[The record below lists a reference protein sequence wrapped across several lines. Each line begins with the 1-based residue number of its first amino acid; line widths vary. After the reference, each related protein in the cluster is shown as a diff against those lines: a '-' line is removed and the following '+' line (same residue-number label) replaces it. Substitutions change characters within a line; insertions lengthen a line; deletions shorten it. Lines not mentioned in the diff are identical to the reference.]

1 MVKPQRGDSEQIP
14 MSKRPVYRVAS
25 AGLDPRD
32 VRLIEIVFRHSQ
44 YNRYDFQV
52 LDGLDLTRTDI
63 LIANPGDPA
72 GLDALIA
79 VRSFPRPI
87 PSVNAVP
94 RGAQAAA
101 RYSITIDRLTLQL
114 LPILNRVV
122 EAEQLVPAAP
132 ADEPQAR
139 QAVSSSA
146 SGAMESQPGR
156 AGSDG
161 AGTDAEASGG
171 PLGQPEPAGEAA
183 GAEPATMAAVEE
195 GVALAAAPIV
205 SASRAS
211 EAAASAIAQAAGRAA
226 AASAGSRALA
236 HLANLASSGTVA
248 VHDREWL
255 ELVTRAPSPARLRA
269 VIVDPSVAARQQ
281 LDRALGRM
289 GLEVH
294 GVDGIGPA
302 LQELAERHA
311 DIVIAESCLVDGD
324 GFELVKRMRL
334 LAAYRFTPVLLLRS
348 RLQMFD
354 SARARLAREV
364 TLLAKP
370 VRRADLEAIVRDCL
384 RGNAVLDD
392 IEELLSPG

>member
-1 MVKPQRGDSEQIP
+1 
-14 MSKRPVYRVAS
+14 
-25 AGLDPRD
+25 
-32 VRLIEIVFRHSQ
+32 
-44 YNRYDFQV
+44 
-52 LDGLDLTRTDI
+52 
-63 LIANPGDPA
+63 
-72 GLDALIA
+72 
-79 VRSFPRPI
+79 
-87 PSVNAVP
+87 
-94 RGAQAAA
+94 
-101 RYSITIDRLTLQL
+101 
-114 LPILNRVV
+114 
-122 EAEQLVPAAP
+122 
-132 ADEPQAR
+132 
-139 QAVSSSA
+139 
-146 SGAMESQPGR
+146 
-156 AGSDG
+156 
-161 AGTDAEASGG
+161 
-171 PLGQPEPAGEAA
+171 
-183 GAEPATMAAVEE
+183 
-195 GVALAAAPIV
+195 
-205 SASRAS
+205 
-211 EAAASAIAQAAGRAA
+211 
-226 AASAGSRALA
+226 
-236 HLANLASSGTVA
+236 
-248 VHDREWL
+248 
-255 ELVTRAPSPARLRA
+255 